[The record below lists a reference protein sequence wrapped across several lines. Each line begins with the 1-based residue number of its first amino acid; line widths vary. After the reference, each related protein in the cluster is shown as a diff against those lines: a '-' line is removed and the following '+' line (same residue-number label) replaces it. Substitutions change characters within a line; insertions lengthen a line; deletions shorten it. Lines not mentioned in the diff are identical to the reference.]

1 MEILNLVYFLCI
13 FAVVIVLLAYVFS
26 LHKQIR
32 KKNEFIES
40 MINKILDNAQNM
52 NKDDVFNALKN
63 MNQFDM
69 PAYSKDKI
77 LDENILN
84 FVFGDSAEVHI
95 FVHYTK
101 EENIAKLILE
111 EGFRFANSFY
121 KTAENVY
128 YDKVDFA
135 YRHHLHKKFGSY
147 VIVISINREI
157 YNKYFEELKKIAAKN
172 ILVEQIMTESPVQK
186 DENYTE
192 VYLLPKSYVKGYF
205 NFETGEI
212 VKNTNFNPGYDSS
225 KFIDNIR
232 LRS

>member
-1 MEILNLVYFLCI
+1 MV
-13 FAVVIVLLAYVFS
+13 
-26 LHKQIR
+26 
-32 KKNEFIES
+32 
-40 MINKILDNAQNM
+40 NKILDNAQNM
-52 NKDDVFNALKN
+52 NKEDVFNALKN
-63 MNQFDM
+63 LNQYDM

-77 LDENILN
+77 LDENVLN
-84 FVFGDSAEVHI
+84 FVFSDSSNVHV

-101 EENIAKLILE
+101 EEKIAKLILD

-147 VIVISINREI
+147 VIVISISRNV
-157 YNKYFEELKKIAAKN
+157 YNKYFEELKQLASKN

-192 VYLLPKSYVKGYF
+192 VYLLPKYYIKGYF

-212 VKNTNFNPGYDSS
+212 VSNNNFNPDYDSE
-225 KFIDNIR
+225 KFSENIK

>member
-1 MEILNLVYFLCI
+1 MQILNLIYFLCI
-13 FAVVIVLLAYVFS
+13 FAVVIVLLIYVFS
-26 LHKQIR
+26 LHKQMK
-32 KKNEFIES
+32 KKNDFIES
-40 MINKILDNAQNM
+40 MVNKILDNAQNM
-52 NKDDVFNALKN
+52 NKEDVFNALKN
-63 MNQFDM
+63 MNQFNM

-84 FVFGDSAEVHI
+84 FVFGDSGDVHL

-147 VIVISINREI
+147 VIVICINKNV
-157 YNKYFEELKKIAAKN
+157 YNKYFEELKQISSKN

-186 DENYTE
+186 DENFTE
-192 VYLLPKSYVKGYF
+192 IYLLPKYYIKGYF
-205 NFETGEI
+205 NYETGEI
-212 VKNTNFNPGYDSS
+212 VSSNYFNPGYDSE
-225 KFIDNIR
+225 KFSENIK